1 MLSSFPV
8 TSTGFPRNR
17 CPSLAQHSP
26 SRSLSRAVPWTTIVR
41 AVTLCSIHICLFSSM
56 MTDTPT
62 QNKLHMHNISHT
74 DTHVPVLMFL
84 HASVC
89 VGVCWYACMYLER
102 AGVQDTGAWEG
113 WDCKTHSRTHTLIHP
128 DEDPPYW
135 TTACKRVRARSLLVY
150 GCLEPYLSYSHSTLS
165 PHITS
170 LCFVGVCHKKKPI
183 FVNGYTTPTLHQI
196 SPISVTA
203 PVPSPPAPALRVFTF
218 SL

>member
-62 QNKLHMHNISHT
+62 QNKLYMHNSSHT
-74 DTHVPVLMFL
+74 DTHVPVLMVL

-113 WDCKTHSRTHTLIHP
+113 WIARHIRAHTHSYTQMKIPRTELP
-128 DEDPPYW
+128 LVN
-135 TTACKRVRARSLLVY
+135 ACARVRS
-150 GCLEPYLSYSHSTLS
+150 
-165 PHITS
+165 
-170 LCFVGVCHKKKPI
+170 
-183 FVNGYTTPTLHQI
+183 
-196 SPISVTA
+196 
-203 PVPSPPAPALRVFTF
+203 
-218 SL
+218 